1 MSNESKR
8 SAVSGE
14 NVAGWCEGGRL
25 LKSAGEGGK
34 SMQVWWILIFVV
46 GTIIFAWVMSFQR
59 QWRCLC
65 GIIVSSCMC
74 VNELGRGGWLL

>member
-8 SAVSGE
+8 SAVSVE

-25 LKSAGEGGK
+25 RKSAGEGGK

-59 QWRCLC
+59 QWRCMC
-65 GIIVSSCMC
+65 GIHS
-74 VNELGRGGWLL
+74 ELRRGGWLV